1 MKSFTEYITEENKVE
16 SLARKH
22 KVSVELI
29 KKQLKMGTEVE
40 MEHTD
45 DPKEARKIAL
55 DHLAEVPDYY
65 TKLLKYVEGDND

>member
-1 MKSFTEYITEENKVE
+1 MKSFKQHVSEENKVE

-29 KKQLKMGTEVE
+29 KKQLKIGTEVE

-45 DPKEARKIAL
+45 DPKVARKIAL

-65 TKLLKYVEGDND
+65 TKLLKYVEGNK